1 VHVCTLSIAHTQNH
15 HENIYFSSH
24 GTIEVPKTKNVRSKK
39 NSHITANK
47 YKNILSVLTKWDSIG
62 VLACL
67 VVLVCASQVTL
78 HHALEILAE
87 PGVGVVLQHDAG

>member
-1 VHVCTLSIAHTQNH
+1 VHVCTLSIAQTENH
-15 HENIYFSSH
+15 HENINSSSH
-24 GTIEVPKTKNVRSKK
+24 GTIEVPKTKNVRSKQ
-39 NSHITANK
+39 NAHITAN
-47 YKNILSVLTKWDSIG
+47 KNILSVLTKWDSIG